1 MKNDILALAAR
12 GDIASA
18 ARLVRESLSRGGAE
32 LRDIRVLSAHLL
44 FQATPWDEISA
55 LLPPD
60 TNGVVTSG
68 LLNSVRKGRPLN
80 AQDEPIPW
88 FTYPAIDFL
97 DGVVRPEWTVFEW
110 GSGNSTLWWAART
123 AHVVSVEDDAAW
135 YAEVVKQV
143 RPNSASL
150 FKQGSDYF
158 DAIRAYSDA
167 SFDVIV
173 IDGSSRND
181 CARVAPDKLKPGGI
195 IVFDNA
201 DGSEFDAG
209 QQTLIDQ
216 GFYRIDFWGPIPSYL
231 YKNCTS
237 VFFKDPEL
245 LRRTAVPSVHR
256 SSVGISCFQAMNRR
270 AAPPEI

>member
-1 MKNDILALAAR
+1 MKQEIY
-12 GDIASA
+12 
-18 ARLVRESLSRGGAE
+18 RLVENGELKKAADLIRSCMDSGEDLGGMN
-32 LRDIRVLSAHLL
+32 VFSAHVI
-44 FQATPWDEISA
+44 FQAADWDGVTRN
-55 LLPPD
+55 LPPE
-60 TNGVVTSG
+60 TNFFATSG
-68 LLNSVRKGRPLN
+68 LINSLRRGRPLN

-97 DGVVRPEWTVFEW
+97 DSVVRPDWTVFEW

-143 RPNSASL
+143 RPNSRSL
-150 FKQGSDYF
+150 FKQGRDYF
-158 DAIRAYSDA
+158 EALRAYPDA
-167 SFDVIV
+167 AFDVIV

-181 CARVAPDKLKPGGI
+181 CALVAPDKLKPGGL

-201 DGSEFDAG
+201 DSQEFDAG
-209 QQTLIDQ
+209 QQFLIDQ
-216 GFYRIDFWGPIPSYL
+216 GYYRIDFWGPIPSYL

-237 VFFKDPEL
+237 VFFKDPAL

>member
-1 MKNDILALAAR
+1 MKKEIH
-12 GDIASA
+12 
-18 ARLVRESLSRGGAE
+18 RLVENGELKQAADLIRSCMDSGADLGGMN
-32 LRDIRVLSAHLL
+32 IFSAHVI
-44 FQATPWDEISA
+44 FQAADWDGVTRN
-55 LLPPD
+55 LPPE
-60 TNGVVTSG
+60 TNFFATSG
-68 LLNSVRKGRPLN
+68 LLNSILKGRPLN

-97 DGVVRPEWTVFEW
+97 DSVVRPDWTVFEW

-143 RPNSASL
+143 RPNSQSL
-150 FKQGSDYF
+150 FRQGSDYF
-158 DAIRAYSDA
+158 EALSAYPDAA
-167 SFDVIV
+167 FDVIV

-181 CARVAPDKLKPGGI
+181 CARVAPDKLKPGGL

-201 DGSEFDAG
+201 DSQEFDAA
-209 QQTLIDQ
+209 QQFLIDQ
-216 GFYRIDFWGPIPSYL
+216 GYYRIDFWGPIPSYL

-237 VFFKDPEL
+237 VFFKDPAL
-245 LRRTAVPSVHR
+245 LRRTAVPSAHH

-270 AAPPEI
+270 AAPPQI